1 MSRTPVIA
9 LLDANVLYPAPLRDY
24 LLHLASL
31 GVYEPI
37 WTAAIQ
43 DEWIRNLVK
52 ARPDINGAALEAT
65 QRSMDKAFPGSNVM
79 GYESLIENLS
89 LPDPDDRHVLAAAI
103 KGDAQTIVTANLKDF
118 PSSVLLAYSVLVN
131 SLHPFA
137 FGAGFVQRNASD
149 AKALAF
155 ECIERGD
162 DIGVFHPAGAAPTGP
177 KVDQHIAATKSGETY
192 RPAQGV
198 ILCKVRGKFAFS
210 AGYSPYWRPNR

>member
-1 MSRTPVIA
+1 MSRSPVIA

-31 GVYEPI
+31 GVYEPV

-52 ARPDINGAALEAT
+52 ARPDINRAALEAT

-103 KGDAQTIVTANLKDF
+103 KGDAQIIVTANLKDF
-118 PSSVLLAYSVLVN
+118 PSSVLLAYSIRAE
-131 SLHPFA
+131 HPDEFIS
-137 FGAGFVQRNASD
+137 GCIDRNRLS
-149 AKALAF
+149 AK
-155 ECIERGD
+155 
-162 DIGVFHPAGAAPTGP
+162 
-177 KVDQHIAATKSGETY
+177 S
-192 RPAQGV
+192 V
-198 ILCKVRGKFAFS
+198 IKIT
-210 AGYSPYWRPNR
+210 